1 MRQVLAQKANLEFS
15 PFTVPHI
22 NSLSLSQEVVNYISK
37 CHKFLVIDSWIF
49 SNLTHVFLKSCQSSP
64 NLAQLYHIDNNLM
77 IFL

>member
-15 PFTVPHI
+15 PFTVPNI

-37 CHKFLVIDSWIF
+37 CHIFLIDGWIF
-49 SNLTHVFLKSCQSSP
+49 SNLTHVKSSP

-77 IFL
+77 VFP